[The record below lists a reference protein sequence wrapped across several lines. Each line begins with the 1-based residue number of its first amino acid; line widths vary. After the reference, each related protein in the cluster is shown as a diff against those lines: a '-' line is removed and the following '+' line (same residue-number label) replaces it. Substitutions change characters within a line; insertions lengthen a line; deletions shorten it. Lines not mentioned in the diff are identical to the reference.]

1 MSRERELR
9 HHLARHLEDLGALRS
24 PAWRRCFE
32 TVPRHR
38 LIPRFRP
45 YLRGQL
51 LEEIDAAHPDSEAA
65 WIEYA
70 YRDLPAIIRIDA
82 QGDFTSSSSMPS
94 LMARMLELLEVEEG
108 NTVLEIGTGSGYN
121 AALLCARLGSEHV
134 TSIDIQADLVEEAR
148 GRLAELG
155 YHPQLAVA
163 DGVGGYPERAPYD
176 RLICTG
182 MAWPIPTAW
191 LEQVRPGGRIVT
203 VVPEGCVAL
212 ERRREGTA
220 SGHYDRESYRF
231 MPIQPWPVVDPQRL
245 LASFQR
251 GSSQRD
257 RTYPLSVLEAGGSG
271 EQSFRTMTAALVA
284 PSYRVFEDGGDH
296 YLWALEDDSWVRF
309 VSGSTTIHQGGPRR
323 LWDLVESLFERWC
336 RLGAPNRERFGLTVT
351 PAGEHTLWLDQPDS
365 EHRWAVPSVLLGRG
379 GGGNYD
385 ATVHEVAT

>member
-32 TVPRHR
+32 VVPRHR

-45 YLRGQL
+45 YVQGRL
-51 LEEIDAAHPDSEAA
+51 LEEIDATRPDSEAA

-70 YRDLPAIIRIDA
+70 YRDLPAITRVDER
-82 QGDFTSSSSMPS
+82 GYFTSSSSMPS
-94 LMARMLELLEVEEG
+94 LMARMLKLLEVRDG
-108 NTVLEIGTGSGYN
+108 DTVLEIGTGTGYN
-121 AALLCARLGSEHV
+121 AALLCERLGSEQV

-155 YHPQLAVA
+155 YHPHLAIA

-176 RLICTG
+176 RIICTG

-191 LEQVRPGGRIVT
+191 LEQVRPGGRIVS

-212 ERRREGTA
+212 ERREDETA

-231 MPIQPWPVVDPQRL
+231 MPIQPWPGTDSERIATAFAQ
-245 LASFQR
+245 ATA
-251 GSSQRD
+251 D
-257 RTYPLSVLEAGGSG
+257 RESAYPLSVLDAGGSA
-271 EQSFRTMTAALVA
+271 ERSFQVLVRALVSPA
-284 PSYRVFEDGGDH
+284 PKVFEHAGDR
-296 YLWALEDDSWVRF
+296 YLWSLEDDSWARF
-309 VSGSTTIHQGGPRR
+309 PAGSRIVQQAGPRR

-351 PAGEHTLWLDQPDS
+351 PAGEHTLWLDRPDS
-365 EHRWAVPSVLLGRG
+365 EHRWAVPDVLLERG
-379 GGGNYD
+379 SD
-385 ATVHEVAT
+385 H

>member
-9 HHLARHLEDLGALRS
+9 HHLVRHLEDLGALRS

-38 LIPRFRP
+38 LLPRFRP
-45 YLRGQL
+45 YARGQL
-51 LEEIDAAHPDSEAA
+51 LEEIDAAHPDAEAA

-82 QGDFTSSSSMPS
+82 QGYFTSSSSMPS

-155 YHPQLAVA
+155 YHPHLAVA

-176 RLICTG
+176 RIICTG

-212 ERRREGTA
+212 ERRQEGTA
-220 SGHYDRESYRF
+220 SGRYDRESYRF
-231 MPIQPWPVVDPQRL
+231 MPIQPWPGTDPQRI
-245 LASFQR
+245 AAAFEQPTAD
-251 GSSQRD
+251 RD
-257 RTYPLSVLEAGGSG
+257 YAYPFSVLEAGGSG
-271 EQSFRTMTAALVA
+271 ERSFQVLIRALVT
-284 PSYRVFEDGGDH
+284 PDPKVFEHADAR

-309 VSGSTTIHQGGPRR
+309 PSGTGRVQQAGPRR

-351 PAGEHTLWLDQPDS
+351 PAGEHTLWLDRPDS
-365 EHRWAVPSVLLGRG
+365 EHRWAVPSALLDRET
-379 GGGNYD
+379 D
-385 ATVHEVAT
+385 APGPRA